1 MHPTI
6 RPERPADTATIARLT
21 EAAFRDAAHT
31 SHTEAFIV
39 DALRRA
45 GQLTLSLVAEED
57 GRLVGHVAISP
68 VTISSGAENWF
79 GLGPISVAPE
89 RQGHGIGT
97 RLMNAALEKLR
108 AQHAAGCVVLGE
120 PAFYGRFGFAVQP
133 DLRLP
138 GVPPEYFQVLAFG
151 AAVPDGDVSY
161 HEGFNAT
168 E

>member
-6 RPERPADTATIARLT
+6 RPERPTDIAAIARLT

-45 GQLTLSLVAEED
+45 GQLALSLVAEEE
-57 GRLVGHVAISP
+57 GRLVGHVALSP
-68 VTISSGAENWF
+68 VTISDGAAGWF
-79 GLGPISVAPE
+79 GLGPISVVPD
-89 RQGHGIGT
+89 RQGRGIGT
-97 RLMNAALEKLR
+97 LLMKAAMEKLR
-108 AQHAAGCVVLGE
+108 AQRAAGCVVLGE
-120 PAFYGRFGFAVQP
+120 PAFYSRFGFVVQP

-138 GVPPEYFQVLAFG
+138 GVPPEYFQVLTLG
-151 AAVPDGDVSY
+151 TAVPAGTVAY
-161 HEGFNAT
+161 HEAFNAT

>member
-1 MHPTI
+1 MPPTI
-6 RPERPADTATIARLT
+6 RPERPADTIDIARLT

-45 GQLTLSLVAEED
+45 DQLTLSLVAEEE

-79 GLGPISVAPE
+79 GLGPVSVLPE
-89 RQGHGIGT
+89 RQGRGIGT
-97 RLMNAALEKLR
+97 LLVATVLGELR
-108 AQHAAGCVVLGE
+108 GQHAAGCVVLGD

-133 DLRLP
+133 GLRHP

-151 AAVPDGDVSY
+151 AAVPDGAVAY
-161 HEGFNAT
+161 HEAFNAT